1 MTNPIIIR
9 EAKHGLPYSK
19 GLMASSIMATGL
31 SPAKAYAIAK
41 SLEDKLAVEGQTT
54 ITVAALRKMTLST
67 IENEVGREYAL
78 RYQKWQ
84 ALSKLEKPLI
94 ILIGGTTGVGKSTV
108 ATEVAH
114 RLGITRIIS
123 TDAIREV
130 MRSIF
135 TEELMPALY
144 NSSFDAWKKIHLP
157 LPESADPT
165 IIGFREQTSAVIT
178 GVNAII
184 QRAITERTNQI
195 LEGVHL
201 VPGFRDFSSF
211 ADRAF
216 IIPLVISVEDEE
228 LHRSHFYIRELETE
242 GFRSFERYRSNFES
256 IRKIGYYIRDLAQ
269 KNNIP
274 VVTSRSLDTT
284 VTVVLNEIV
293 DRVILPR
300 QGKGA
305 SVVNKPARAAP

>member
-1 MTNPIIIR
+1 
-9 EAKHGLPYSK
+9 
-19 GLMASSIMATGL
+19 MASSIMATGL
-31 SPAKAYAIAK
+31 APAKAYTIAK
-41 SLEDKLAVEGQTT
+41 TLEDKLGAEGKTT
-54 ITVAALRKMTLST
+54 ITVAALRKMTLAT
-67 IENEVGREYAL
+67 IENEVGRDYAL

-135 TEELMPALY
+135 TEQLMPALY
-144 NSSFDAWKKIHLP
+144 NSSFDAWKKINLP
-157 LPESADPT
+157 LPESADPI

-184 QRAITERTNQI
+184 ERAITERTNQI

-201 VPGFRDFSSF
+201 VPGFRDYSAY

-216 IIPLVISVEDEE
+216 IIPLVISVDEEE

-242 GFRSFERYRSNFES
+242 GIRSFERYRANFEN
-256 IRKIGYYIRDLAQ
+256 IRKVGYYIRDLAT

-274 VVTSRSLDTT
+274 VITSRSLDTT
-284 VTVVLNEIV
+284 VSVVLDRIV
-293 DRVILPR
+293 DRVILPSR
-300 QGKGA
+300 GKGA
-305 SVVNKPARAAP
+305 SVVNKRVGATP